1 MVTEE
6 EVKRIAD
13 AISAERFQPYLD
25 ECGGDPL
32 VALRLYCWDGEASRA
47 FLSALRD
54 FEVSMRNAFHARLA
68 GRYGRSDWWDSPRVR
83 LTTKGFQQ
91 VRSARLA
98 LQQEL
103 GAAGVTPDDMVAK
116 LTLGFWVGLTGRGQN
131 YEMQFWNPALRHAFH
146 GYRGRR
152 GALQQQL
159 DHVRR
164 FRNRIGHHERICHR
178 HLDKDYETLLRLL
191 DYVSPEKASLHRQFS
206 QIPDVLAR
214 KPLVLA
220 GAEPIRL

>member
-1 MVTEE
+1 MTEE
-6 EVKRIAD
+6 ETKRIVD
-13 AISAERFQPYLD
+13 AISAERFQPFLD

-47 FLSALRD
+47 FLGALRD
-54 FEVSMRNAFHARLA
+54 FEVAMRNSLHARLS
-68 GRYGRSDWWDSPRVR
+68 GRYGRADWWDSPRVQ
-83 LTTKGFQQ
+83 LTVKGAQQ
-91 VRSARLA
+91 VSSAKLSLR
-98 LQQEL
+98 QEL
-103 GAAGVTPDDMVAK
+103 GAGVAPGDMVAK

-131 YEMQFWNPALRHAFH
+131 YEMQFWNPALRHAFR

-159 DHVRR
+159 DHMRR

-178 HLDKDYETLLRLL
+178 HLEKDFESLLRLME
-191 DYVSPEKASLHRQFS
+191 YVSPEKAALHRQFS
-206 QIPDVLAR
+206 QIPEVLAR

-220 GAEPIRL
+220 GAEPVRL

>member
-6 EVKRIAD
+6 EAKRIVD
-13 AISAERFQPYLD
+13 AISAERFQPFLD

-32 VALRLYCWDGEASRA
+32 IALRLYYWDGEASRA

-54 FEVSMRNAFHARLA
+54 FEVSMRNSFHSRLA
-68 GRYGRSDWWDSPRVR
+68 GRYGRADWWDSPRVR
-83 LTTKGFQQ
+83 LTTKGLQQ
-91 VRSARLA
+91 VSGAKLA
-98 LQQEL
+98 LRQEL
-103 GAAGVTPDDMVAK
+103 GPNVAPGDMVAK

-131 YEMQFWNPALRHAFH
+131 YEMQFWNPALRHAFR
-146 GYRGRR
+146 GYQGRR

-178 HLDKDYETLLRLL
+178 HLRKDYETLLQLME
-191 DYVSPEKASLHRQFS
+191 YVSPEKAQLHRQFS
-206 QIPDVLAR
+206 QIPEVLDR
-214 KPLVLA
+214 KPLVLT
-220 GAEPIRL
+220 GAAPVRL